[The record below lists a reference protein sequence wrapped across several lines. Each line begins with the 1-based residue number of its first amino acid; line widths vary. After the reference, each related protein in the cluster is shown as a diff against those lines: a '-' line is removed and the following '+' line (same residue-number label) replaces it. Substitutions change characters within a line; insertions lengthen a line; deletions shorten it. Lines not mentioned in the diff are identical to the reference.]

1 MVGSSF
7 GDLTRGRTASPPR
20 RTPSPVDV
28 RILVDNR
35 AGARGTRRRRART
48 IVVGGA
54 AVLLVSVLVAL
65 VATGRMHGA
74 WRSPGSPPQPR
85 LVRMS
90 LVDGALD
97 PSVVLLEPGVVRFEV
112 QNDGT
117 APRRFVVQGPDTL
130 AHTEDLAPGA
140 SASLNVTLKE
150 TGRYRLQSVSPSGD
164 VLSAGTLDI
173 RQ

>member
-1 MVGSSF
+1 
-7 GDLTRGRTASPPR
+7 
-20 RTPSPVDV
+20 VDV

-35 AGARGTRRRRART
+35 AGARALRRRRART
-48 IVVGGA
+48 AVIGGV
-54 AVLLVSVLVAL
+54 AVLFVSVLIAL
-65 VATGRMHGA
+65 VATGRMHAA
-74 WRSPGSPPQPR
+74 WRPPGSPPQPR
-85 LVRMS
+85 LIRMS

-97 PSVVLLEPGVVRFEV
+97 PSVVLLEPGTVRFEV

-130 AHTEDLAPGA
+130 AHTDDLAPGA
-140 SASLNVTLKE
+140 SASLDVTLTE
-150 TGRYRLQSVSPSGD
+150 TGRYRLQAVSPSGD

>member
-1 MVGSSF
+1 M
-7 GDLTRGRTASPPR
+7 
-20 RTPSPVDV
+20 
-28 RILVDNR
+28 DNR
-35 AGARGTRRRRART
+35 AGLRGMRRRRART
-48 IVVGGA
+48 IVVGGI
-54 AVLLVSVLVAL
+54 AVLLASVLAGL
-65 VATGRMHGA
+65 AISGRMHGA
-74 WRSPGSPPQPR
+74 WRPPGSPPQPR
-85 LVRMS
+85 LIRMS

-97 PSVVLLEPGVVRFEV
+97 PSVVLLEPGTVRFEV

-140 SASLNVTLKE
+140 SASLDVTLTE
-150 TGRYRLQSVSPSGD
+150 TGRYRLQAVSPSGD